1 MCKEKSKSNIII
13 ENVVIKILIKL
24 KLFLSK
30 KNLITLNII
39 NKKPIKPNSPRYSN
53 MSAWT

>member
-13 ENVVIKILIKL
+13 ENVVIIKILIKL

-30 KNLITLNII
+30 KT
-39 NKKPIKPNSPRYSN
+39 
-53 MSAWT
+53 